1 MGMGMMGRKCCC
13 GSPSRSAF
21 APRHPAL
28 QEAQETIK
36 NLQAEIRRQKEEF
49 DEVNAT
55 NKKLKVGKVLGRSKR
70 LDRHLTDVFLPAGL
84 CALSQQRGGGLCVGE
99 GGQAQGAPGGVGEGD
114 WQAACSGAPH
124 CQEGPDGCVQPHQE
138 GSLLAGVV
146 VGCAGCFSDAFHF
159 DFIPPPLPLQLE
171 SLEKTHALVEAELK
185 ETKAREEKLQ
195 TDVLALKKTG
205 KGQSETALLKKQ
217 LAASKVAKD
226 NAEKALEANS
236 KTAEAEIKEKD
247 ALIAKCVCG
256 CYAGVSTPHADSSF
270 SYTGKPRKSR
280 C

>member
-1 MGMGMMGRKCCC
+1 MR
-13 GSPSRSAF
+13 SRS
-21 APRHPAL
+21 
-28 QEAQETIK
+28 
-36 NLQAEIRRQKEEF
+36 KEEAASAS
-49 DEVNAT
+49 EKEAKLRERQEELEKEIGKLRAAERRT
-55 NKKLKVGKVLGRSKR
+55 AKKAQ
-70 LDRHLTDVFLPAGL
+70 TDVSNLTKKVRCWP
-84 CALSQQRGGGLCVGE
+84 
-99 GGQAQGAPGGVGEGD
+99 
-114 WQAACSGAPH
+114 
-124 CQEGPDGCVQPHQE
+124 
-138 GSLLAGVV
+138 VV